1 MGVIYGW
8 QSLGGGLGMALGAW
22 LGGLTYDL
30 TDAYTIAIVLS
41 AACSLAGAALI
52 LLLEPTRRPLVTPWH
67 EITAPVPAAGSA
79 PRSGPPQTSEGTADD

>member
-30 TDAYTIAIVLS
+30 TDGYTIAITLS
-41 AACSLAGAALI
+41 AVCSLAGAVFI
-52 LLLEPTRRPLVTPWH
+52 LFLEPTRRILVRPWN
-67 EITAPVPAAGSA
+67 ETSVPAPATSSGSA
-79 PRSGPPQTSEGTADD
+79 DD